1 MKKLILSI
9 TILFL
14 GLLIWSCDSSED
26 PMTPV
31 VTKGNIYITSS
42 PSGAEIWI
50 DGINS
55 SLTTP
60 DTVTNVEEGVRNVT
74 LKLQDYKD
82 TTTAISVTA
91 EQTSVLGPIILVL
104 DFSITLHGPV
114 KIYESF
120 GTSAAQPS
128 GLDLSTGNAWGIS
141 SDSSGVVDIYF
152 YSDQGGNSYLI
163 QSADLAGL
171 IRQTDFFV
179 GSSTNL
185 FDEEDSP
192 IRNNTWA
199 SSIDEAENNYV
210 FLYDHDGH
218 YSKFKIVNRGGGT
231 GLGDPAWVNVQ
242 WYYNNAAQDERF

>member
-1 MKKLILSI
+1 MKKIILLLII
-9 TILFL
+9 PFL
-14 GLLIWSCDSSED
+14 GLVISSCDSSND

-31 VTKGNIYITSS
+31 ITKGNIYITSS
-42 PSGAEIWI
+42 PAGAQIWV
-50 DGINS
+50 DGVNT

-60 DTVTNVEEGVRNVT
+60 DTVINIEEGVREHNFKVAR
-74 LKLQDYKD
+74 LQRHNYRYQCYCGADKCTWANCSCFRFY
-82 TTTAISVTA
+82 T
-91 EQTSVLGPIILVL
+91 
-104 DFSITLHGPV
+104 TLHGPV

-185 FDEEDSP
+185 YDEEDSP

-199 SSIDEAENNYV
+199 SSIDEAEDNYV